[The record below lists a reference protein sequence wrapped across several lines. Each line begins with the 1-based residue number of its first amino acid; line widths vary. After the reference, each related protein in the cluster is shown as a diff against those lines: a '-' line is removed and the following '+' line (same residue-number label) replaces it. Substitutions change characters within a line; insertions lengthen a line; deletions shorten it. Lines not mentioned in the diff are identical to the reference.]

1 MTRMQGA
8 RTLQSLGSLSTH
20 KGESFALTAI
30 SICSIAIPAG
40 VTHRL
45 VRNYLL
51 HYGYAK
57 TLRAF
62 DSAAGISPDADS
74 QACSSRQVA
83 LQCQVCKE

>member
-1 MTRMQGA
+1 MHA
-8 RTLQSLGSLSTH
+8 LQSLGSLSTH
-20 KGESFALTAI
+20 NGESFGLTAI
-30 SICSIAIPAG
+30 STCSIAIPAG

-74 QACSSRQVA
+74 QPCPSRQA
-83 LQCQVCKE
+83 CKQHVTRNFQGFYP